1 MAEIREPLCRNEA
14 AMDEKYGYPY
24 SNSPKEEE
32 QVQRTGSLWTA
43 VAHII
48 TSVIGAGVLSLAW
61 SLAQLGWIAGPAI
74 MIVFALITLY
84 SASLIVDCYRFPDA
98 ITGPIRNVSYRDAV
112 RVNLGEKKA
121 RICALVQYVYF
132 YGICVAYTITA
143 SLSIR
148 AIRQSNCYHRNG
160 HESPCQYSKQTY
172 IIYYGVIQV
181 FLSQLPNFHN
191 LWGLSIVAAMMSFS
205 YATVGFGLGVAKVIE
220 NGEIYGNLGG
230 ISSSTSITGAQKAWR
245 ILQALGDTAFAFPY
259 SSLVLEIQDTLKSP
273 PPENGTMKKA
283 SLFSIMITT
292 TFYMLCGFMGYAAF
306 GENAP
311 GNLLTGFGF
320 YEPYWLIDFA
330 NACIV
335 VHLVGAYQVFCQ
347 PIFAFVEGWASHKW
361 PNNKFINEEFLI
373 RIPLFGVYSINLL
386 RLCWRTAF
394 VVSTTVISILF
405 PLFNDV
411 LAILGALNFWPL
423 IVYFPV
429 EMYISQNNI
438 RPWALKWTLLQAF
451 SFISFLVSV
460 ACSVGAIEGLVNDT
474 DT

>member
-1 MAEIREPLCRNEA
+1 MN
-14 AMDEKYGYPY
+14 
-24 SNSPKEEE
+24 
-32 QVQRTGSLWTA
+32 
-43 VAHII
+43 
-48 TSVIGAGVLSLAW
+48 
-61 SLAQLGWIAGPAI
+61 
-74 MIVFALITLY
+74 
-84 SASLIVDCYRFPDA
+84 
-98 ITGPIRNVSYRDAV
+98 
-112 RVNLGEKKA
+112 
-121 RICALVQYVYF
+121 F
-132 YGICVAYTITA
+132 YGVCIAYAITA
-143 SLSIR
+143 SMSVR

-160 HESPCQYSKQTY
+160 HESPCQFSEQTY
-172 IIYYGVIQV
+172 IILYGVIQV

-205 YATVGFGLGVAKVIE
+205 YATIGFGLGVAKVIE

-230 ISSSTSITGAQKAWR
+230 ISWNTSVTGAQKAWR
-245 ILQALGDTAFAFPY
+245 ILQALGDIAFAFPF

-273 PPENGTMKKA
+273 PRENGTMKKA
-283 SLFSIMITT
+283 SLLSITITT
-292 TFYMLCGFMGYAAF
+292 FFYMLCGSLGYAAF

-330 NACIV
+330 NACVV

-347 PIFAFVEGWASHKW
+347 PVFGFIEGWASKKW
-361 PNNKFINEEFLI
+361 PNNKFICEGCFI
-373 RIPLFGVYSINLL
+373 RIPLFGPCNVNPL

-394 VVSTTVISILF
+394 VMSTTGIAILF

-429 EMYISQNNI
+429 EMYISQNKV
-438 RPWALKWTLLQAF
+438 RPFALKWTLLQTF

-460 ACSVGAIEGLVNDT
+460 GAALGAIIGLVNDT
-474 DT
+474 DS